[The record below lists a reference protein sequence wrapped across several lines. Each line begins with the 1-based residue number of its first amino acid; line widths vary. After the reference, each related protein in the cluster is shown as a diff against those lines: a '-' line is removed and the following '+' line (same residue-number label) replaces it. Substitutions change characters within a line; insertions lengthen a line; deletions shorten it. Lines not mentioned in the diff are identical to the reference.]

1 VPSRRDG
8 KSLEAPESAHAGATG
23 DWTARRAPPHAPA
36 RMQITV
42 LTHLQK
48 ERDAKSYDVVI
59 DQVSAALTAR
69 GHEVTVFGVH
79 NDMVKLVE
87 GLKERKPDLIF
98 NLMETFGKTEFG
110 SIGVVGLLDLLG
122 LPYTGGGPG
131 EFYLQEDKGITKK
144 ILAYANI
151 PYPAYAVIPVDADST
166 STGDLR
172 FPMFVKPLRMD
183 ASIGISA
190 KSLVRTQKGL
200 LERIHAIH
208 KLKDSA
214 LVEEFIEGREFF
226 VGLLGNKEPQVLPV
240 LEVDFTGMPPG
251 APNILDAKAKWDK
264 ESPEYKGSKVVVAK
278 LGDELRERL
287 QQVALDAYRA
297 LRVRDYGRVDLR
309 MDASGAI
316 YVIEVN
322 ASCYLERASE
332 LAVAAQA
339 AGIEYEDLIEKIVQL
354 ALERRR

>member
-1 VPSRRDG
+1 
-8 KSLEAPESAHAGATG
+8 
-23 DWTARRAPPHAPA
+23 
-36 RMQITV
+36 MQITV

-59 DQVSAALTAR
+59 DQVSSALKAR
-69 GHEVTVFGVH
+69 GHEVAVFGVH
-79 NDMVKLVE
+79 NDLVKLIE
-87 GLKERKPDLIF
+87 GLRERKPDLIF

-110 SIGVVGLLDLLG
+110 SIGVVGVLDLLG

-144 ILAYANI
+144 ILAYAGI
-151 PYPAYAVIPVDADST
+151 PYPPYAVIPVDADSA
-166 STGDLR
+166 STGELR

-183 ASIGISA
+183 ASIGITT

-200 LERIHAIH
+200 LDRIHAIH

-226 VGLLGNKEPQVLPV
+226 VALLGNKEPQVLPV
-240 LEVDFTGMPPG
+240 LEVDYSGMPAG
-251 APNILDAKAKWDK
+251 APNILDTKAKWDK
-264 ESPEYKGSKVVVAK
+264 ESPEYKGSKVVVAQIDK
-278 LGDELRERL
+278 ALESRI
-287 QQVALDAYRA
+287 QKVALDAYRA

-309 MDASGAI
+309 MDAGGAL

-322 ASCYLERASE
+322 ASCYLEKSSE
-332 LAVAAQA
+332 LALAAGA
-339 AGIEYEDLIEKIVQL
+339 AGIAYEELIDQIVQL
-354 ALERRR
+354 AHERRR

>member
-1 VPSRRDG
+1 MR
-8 KSLEAPESAHAGATG
+8 
-23 DWTARRAPPHAPA
+23 
-36 RMQITV
+36 ITV

-48 ERDAKSYDVVI
+48 ERDEKSYDVVI
-59 DQVSAALTAR
+59 DQVSSALAAR
-69 GHEVTVFGVH
+69 GHEVSVFGVH
-79 NDMVKLVE
+79 NDLVKLIE
-87 GLKERKPDLIF
+87 GLRERKPEMIF

-110 SIGVVGLLDLLG
+110 SIGVVGVLDLLG

-144 ILAYANI
+144 ILAYAGI
-151 PYPAYAVIPVDADST
+151 PYPPYAVIPVDADSA

-183 ASIGISA
+183 ASIGINA
-190 KSLVRTQKGL
+190 RSLVRTQKGL

-226 VGLLGNKEPQVLPV
+226 VGLLGNKEPRVLPV
-240 LEVDFTGMPPG
+240 LEVDYSLMPPG
-251 APNILDAKAKWDK
+251 APKILDAKAKWDK
-264 ESPEYKGSKVVVAK
+264 ESPQYKGSKVVVAK
-278 LGDELRERL
+278 LSPELEQEIQRI
-287 QQVALDAYRA
+287 ALDAYRA

-322 ASCYLERASE
+322 ASCYLEKSSE
-332 LAVAAQA
+332 LATAAAA
-339 AGIEYEDLIEKIVQL
+339 AGLGYEDLLEKIVEL
-354 ALERRR
+354 ALERRK